1 MNVMFGFK
9 KSAKFDAALNKTFER
24 FEGMSGAQIM
34 ALGAEHAD
42 GQLATLLSGESQSDS
57 IAVHELSFVFD
68 SPVADLKSFIASFES
83 RSVVSFKT
91 GWQSTRLCA
100 RTEAPYDQFNS
111 DCALIGAV
119 AFSAIPGALCIAA

>member
-9 KSAKFDAALNKTFER
+9 KSAKFDAALDKTFKK
-24 FEGMSGAQIM
+24 FEAMSGAEII
-34 ALGAEHAD
+34 ALGALHSE
-42 GQLATLLSGESQSDS
+42 GQVAALLSGESQHDS

-91 GWQSTRLCA
+91 GWLNTRLCA
-100 RTEAPYDQFNS
+100 RTESAYDTFNS

-119 AFSAIPGALCIAA
+119 AFSAPISALCIAA